1 MRGLLAVARR
11 IVAEFALDRRMI
23 AVLIL
28 APCVTFLLFYLILGA
43 PPT

>member
-11 IVAEFALDRRMI
+11 IVAEFAHDRRMI

-28 APCVTFLLFYLILGA
+28 APCVTFLLFHLILGA
-43 PPT
+43 PPM

>member
-28 APCVTFLLFYLILGA
+28 APCVTFLLFHLILGKH
-43 PPT
+43 